1 MGACNPSDRMR
12 EAAASDVE
20 EFFIVATRIRVC
32 EAGALLLCYKY
43 FALDCSS
50 IKKSETKRVGV
61 LLWAEKRR
69 S

>member
-20 EFFIVATRIRVC
+20 EFFIVAIRVC

-43 FALDCSS
+43 FALDCSRT
-50 IKKSETKRVGV
+50 KKSETKRG
-61 LLWAEKRR
+61 W
-69 S
+69 

>member
-20 EFFIVATRIRVC
+20 EFFIVAIRVC
-32 EAGALLLCYKY
+32 EAGALLLCY

-50 IKKSETKRVGV
+50 RKKSKTKCGENVG
-61 LLWAEKRR
+61 
-69 S
+69 